1 MGYLA
6 KAAGAE
12 AIGQHVCIVQ
22 IANGGQAEIGL
33 AIDHARHGARN
44 GVDGDLDSHIGV
56 ERINPMDQID
66 EGACLVGVDKAW
78 QFTKV
83 GLDDADRLGR
93 GAGGGRRCLGETYGR
108 DTEQAEQ

>member
-1 MGYLA
+1 
-6 KAAGAE
+6 
-12 AIGQHVCIVQ
+12 
-22 IANGGQAEIGL
+22 
-33 AIDHARHGARN
+33 
-44 GVDGDLDSHIGV
+44 
-56 ERINPMDQID
+56 MDQID

-93 GAGGGRRCLGETYGR
+93 GAGGGRRGLGETYGR